1 MAIVA
6 SSVTPTKVAT
16 SVLSSDTQ
24 IEEEV
29 RCLAENIYF
38 EARNESVMGQIAV
51 AYVTLN
57 RVFAKKHPNT
67 ICAVVKQGEY
77 RESWKTRATEDPNDA
92 IFVPVKDRCQ
102 FSWYCDGKDDTPRDQ
117 TAWNEAR
124 LVATGV
130 LYGRLNN
137 YVGDSLWYHA
147 HYVTPGWARS
157 KKKVAEIGDHIF
169 YEKKK

>member
-1 MAIVA
+1 MIAEALFCLALNAYWEARDQDMKGMLAVSQVVMNRVESEHYPDNICEV
-6 SSVTPTKVAT
+6 VYQGPTK
-16 SVLSSDTQ
+16 
-24 IEEEV
+24 
-29 RCLAENIYF
+29 
-38 EARNESVMGQIAV
+38 
-51 AYVTLN
+51 
-57 RVFAKKHPNT
+57 P
-67 ICAVVKQGEY
+67 
-77 RESWKTRATEDPNDA
+77 SWKDPS
-92 IFVPVKDRCQ
+92 VSYPVKNRCQ